1 MLSWMVRAPRSL
13 CRPVRSRSSSSIEQP
28 PPLRS
33 PSRSLSSCIAGAR
46 ATPHMAYS
54 LRSLRWWRPPSPRSS
69 SSIEQPPPLRS
80 PSRSLPQPLALLLH
94 RGCAR
99 HHSSGL
105 LASPVALWL
114 RSFTS
119 AGSSRGSPVRRDR
132 RVPRQ
137 PEPPRHVG
145 RCRHANT
152 GTAPYLPWLARR
164 RQQSGATSPE
174 LQPRVGGGQSQA
186 GTEVAWPS
194 GESYVRK
201 GASPLPYDIEPVD
214 HLTGTQQ
221 YRRRGSLGSADDV
234 DRVVDPV
241 REVDVQPTSRPE
253 HHSVSSCH
261 AAVGMGSRVE
271 GAFVRLHLR
280 QPDRHR
286 ADSQLTT
293 EQLRSHVDR
302 GLSEVGQ
309 LGHDVTLMGPVRCPT

>member
-1 MLSWMVRAPRSL
+1 MCSLGWFALRAHGAARYAPALRRRSNSPL
-13 CRPVRSRSSSSIEQP
+13 RYAPQQLALLLHRGCARHASYGLLASLVALVAPAK
-28 PPLRS
+28 PPLFVVDRAA
-33 PSRSLSSCIAGAR
+33 SS
-46 ATPHMAYS
+46 AT
-54 LRSLRWWRPPSPRSS
+54 
-69 SSIEQPPPLRS
+69 
-80 PSRSLPQPLALLLH
+80 LPQPLALLLH

-105 LASPVALWL
+105 LASLVALWL

-186 GTEVAWPS
+186 GTDVAWPS

-253 HHSVSSCH
+253 HHSVSPCH

-302 GLSEVGQ
+302 GLSKVGQ